1 MIIDSVTYPD
11 LQIEYILREN
21 KSFFG
26 GTKYTVERR
35 TFGNDNNVVHY
46 TTRNISDAKTEFK
59 FCLYLNQG
67 CK

>member
-1 MIIDSVTYPD
+1 MIIDSVTYPS

-35 TFGNDNNVVHY
+35 TFGNDNNVIHY
-46 TTRNISDAKTEFK
+46 TSSNISNAQTEFTA
-59 FCLYLNQG
+59 CINLNAG
-67 CK
+67 W